1 MRVPIRKP
9 GKFTHSKLDPHIT
22 QAKFDELKKN
32 LQTLKTS
39 VQPRLAKEVKRLALM
54 GDFSENVEYQ
64 LAKGNLR
71 GINQKILQ
79 IEKQIASAQI
89 IKIKKNSS
97 TIQIGNLVT
106 IESNKQTLQYRILGS
121 LETNPTNG
129 TISYQSPLG
138 SKLLN
143 KKIDDT
149 IEIKLDERIVKYKII
164 KIT

>member
-1 MRVPIRKP
+1 MRVPIRK
-9 GKFTHSKLDPHIT
+9 GGEFTHDKLDPYIT
-22 QAKFDELKKN
+22 QDKFDKLQKN
-32 LQTLKTS
+32 LDTLKTS

-54 GDFSENVEYQ
+54 GDFSENAAYQ
-64 LAKGNLR
+64 LAKGSLR

-89 IKIKKNSS
+89 IKIKKNNS

-138 SKLLN
+138 SQLLN
-143 KKIDDT
+143 KKVGDT
-149 IEIKLDERIVKYKII
+149 VEIKLDERIVKYKII
-164 KIT
+164 KIE